1 MRRVAAEK
9 TRATQ
14 ERTMKLKVYE
24 QLLAMNEGF
33 DQVRRSLHA
42 LASCPAV
49 DPGEMRRFEQLA
61 AEVRAATNSFLLEAL
76 GTLETDHA
84 GRLFVRRRSRER
96 KEERA

>member
-1 MRRVAAEK
+1 
-9 TRATQ
+9 
-14 ERTMKLKVYE
+14 
-24 QLLAMNEGF
+24 
-33 DQVRRSLHA
+33 
-42 LASCPAV
+42 
-49 DPGEMRRFEQLA
+49 MRRFEQLA